1 MRHGGAADGLHLAKE
16 VWGLLDAKA
25 IKRLRELESEN
36 ARLKRRLAESI
47 TAPLICIREIQIQR
61 DAAIAIAGKQATPC
75 LFGELPRH

>member
-1 MRHGGAADGLHLAKE
+1 MGHGGAADGLHLAKE

-47 TAPLICIREIQIQR
+47 TAPLICIREIQTQR
-61 DAAIAIAGKQATPC
+61 DAAICNDPAEPAQLRP
-75 LFGELPRH
+75 LMQML

>member
-47 TAPLICIREIQIQR
+47 TAPLIFIRKIQTQR
-61 DAAIAIAGKQATPC
+61 DAAICNDPAEPAQLRP
-75 LFGELPRH
+75 LMQML

>member
-1 MRHGGAADGLHLAKE
+1 MGHGGAADGLHLAKE

-47 TAPLICIREIQIQR
+47 TAPLICIREIQTQR
-61 DAAIAIAGKQATPC
+61 DAAICNDPAEPAQLRPLKRMP
-75 LFGELPRH
+75 

>member
-1 MRHGGAADGLHLAKE
+1 MGHGGAADGLHLAKE

-61 DAAIAIAGKQATPC
+61 DAAICNDPAEPAQLRPLKRMP
-75 LFGELPRH
+75 

>member
-1 MRHGGAADGLHLAKE
+1 MGHGGAADGLHLAKE

-47 TAPLICIREIQIQR
+47 TAPLICIREIQTQR
-61 DAAIAIAGKQATPC
+61 DAAICNDPAEPAQLRQLKRMP
-75 LFGELPRH
+75 